1 LGRPGNRYWS
11 ALQTHLQGL
20 NGATLTM
27 GIMPEPA
34 GHAQPSFLYGF
45 PNIDGRTL
53 QLSLAR
59 SRFDIRDYNQR
70 RTRRQ

>member
-1 LGRPGNRYWS
+1 
-11 ALQTHLQGL
+11 
-20 NGATLTM
+20 M

-53 QLSLAR
+53 QLSLSDAK
-59 SRFDIRDYNQR
+59 SRFDIGAYNQR